1 MPTNEASFVPQRYNR
16 QVSRPP
22 LHPTLVHFPF
32 LLWGM
37 SFVFDVVSL
46 WRGPTMVE
54 AALFNLIAGLAAAM
68 AAAVTGLWDYVNR
81 LQPQSPARRVARWHA
96 LTNGCATVLFVAS
109 LVTRWSTRGTTT
121 STPEVPFVLS
131 GLGLALLGVGMYLGG
146 VVAYQRNLTK
156 PPQSPADH

>member
-1 MPTNEASFVPQRYNR
+1 M
-16 QVSRPP
+16 SRRP

-54 AALFNLIAGLAAAM
+54 AALFNLIAGLAAAV
-68 AAAVTGLWDYVNR
+68 AAAVTGLWDYLNQ
-81 LQPQSPARRVARWHA
+81 LQPRSPARRTARWHA

-109 LVTRWSTRGTTT
+109 LLTRWSTRGATTA
-121 STPEVPFVLS
+121 TPEVPFVLS